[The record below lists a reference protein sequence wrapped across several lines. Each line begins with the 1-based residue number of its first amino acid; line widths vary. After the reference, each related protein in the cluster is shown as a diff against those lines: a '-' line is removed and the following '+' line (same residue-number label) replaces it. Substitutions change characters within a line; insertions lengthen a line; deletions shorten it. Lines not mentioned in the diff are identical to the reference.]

1 MKKNRILLAGA
12 AALAVLCGFV
22 YAYRGSSEDSIYHG
36 QERQQEKGEEKK
48 IPSGEDIPDAVQ
60 GGQTGISRDSAE
72 EYGVFV
78 CGEVGEEGV
87 RYLAKGSRVADAISE
102 AGGFTEEADTT
113 YWNLAAYVYD
123 GQRIYVPKVGE
134 AVPPEYAS
142 DNAYD
147 AFGRLDLNAA
157 TAEQLM
163 ELPGIGE
170 KRAADILR
178 YRESI
183 GRFEDIEQLM
193 NVSGIKESLMQGIR
207 DKICVR

>member
-1 MKKNRILLAGA
+1 M
-12 AALAVLCGFV
+12 
-22 YAYRGSSEDSIYHG
+22 
-36 QERQQEKGEEKK
+36 
-48 IPSGEDIPDAVQ
+48 
-60 GGQTGISRDSAE
+60 
-72 EYGVFV
+72 
-78 CGEVGEEGV
+78 
-87 RYLAKGSRVADAISE
+87 
-102 AGGFTEEADTT
+102 
-113 YWNLAAYVYD
+113 
-123 GQRIYVPKVGE
+123 PKVGE
-134 AVPPEYAS
+134 AVPPELAS

-157 TAEQLM
+157 NLEQLM

-193 NVSGIKESLMQGIR
+193 NVSGIKTSLMQGIR

>member
-1 MKKNRILLAGA
+1 MKKKLIIYAGA

-22 YAYRGSSEDSIYHG
+22 YAYRANSEDSIYHG
-36 QERQQEKGEEKK
+36 QTEKQQKGEEEK
-48 IPSGEDIPDAVQ
+48 IPSGTDNTDASKD
-60 GGQTGISRDSAE
+60 GQIGISRNAAE

-78 CGEVGEEGV
+78 CGQVQKEGV
-87 RYLAKGSRVADAISE
+87 CFLEKGSRVSDAISE

-134 AVPPEYAS
+134 AVPLELAS

-157 TAEQLM
+157 TLEQLM

-170 KRAADILR
+170 KRALDILR

-193 NVSGIKESLMQGIR
+193 NVSGIKTSLMQGIR